1 MCSQQDKAFALML
14 HWVIVILLDIDQM
27 ANVTLEYRIYNWE
40 VEQCLASGARH
51 THGSIGRNAI
61 ACKDCALRVCLDAT
75 DRILARDMQR
85 KLECVWLMPR
95 DICLMRPKP
104 SAPWLAWLG
113 AEKGG

>member
-51 THGSIGRNAI
+51 THGSIGHNAI
-61 ACKDCALRVCLDAT
+61 ACKDCALSLSLSPCVPPSLPMCPSLYIHPLHMNAQNRLVVS
-75 DRILARDMQR
+75 I
-85 KLECVWLMPR
+85 KL
-95 DICLMRPKP
+95 
-104 SAPWLAWLG
+104 
-113 AEKGG
+113 